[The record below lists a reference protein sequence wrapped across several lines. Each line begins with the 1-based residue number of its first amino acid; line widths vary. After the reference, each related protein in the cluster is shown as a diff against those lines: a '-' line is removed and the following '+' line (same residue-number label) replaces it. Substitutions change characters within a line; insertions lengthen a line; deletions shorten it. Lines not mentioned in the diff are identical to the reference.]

1 MATITWDGSES
12 GGVFTNGANW
22 VGGTAPASGDS
33 IVFDDTSNGA
43 LGNNCAIS
51 ALTISSSEQYHDITI
66 ASTYTGAIT
75 FSNTLDVR
83 LDGALLVH
91 KENTLKGAGTTTF
104 TFLGAPTVDTYDG
117 AGETYTK
124 ALVNFTTDT
133 SVWNDGRDTFTFN
146 FGSQTFSMV
155 DGVYPNITFTG
166 TLKAKKIYSDA
177 SRTEFNNY
185 GSVDMLDFSGGL
197 VNSTN
202 YDIYD
207 YTKEFLFEGT
217 LTGIGETFRFGHT
230 TARFKTLKTSSYGA
244 LNFPVS
250 GSSIF
255 AATATKNFYAQYHK
269 LVIETNDVI
278 DNYWLIPA
286 GLTIECN
293 ELVIKDGGRIYGSVG
308 TDVKAA
314 TIKSVKRPTI
324 RGDWNFR
331 QIADGVY
338 ETIGGISNTPVYH
351 GGTGR
356 QTLTKNALLYGNGMD
371 SVNMLGIGTAGKYL
385 KVNSGE
391 TGYEWADASGGGG
404 IGGSSVNTRIAFGDT
419 TADEITSNS
428 NLYYSSGKLYSLGGG
443 IETNGL
449 KLGMTYTGA
458 GAVIEN
464 GGPGNDPV
472 ILRGNSSSGS
482 LSTGAGSS
490 SDFVITPSAS
500 GKIKI
505 SKVEFGGNW
514 NITDSV
520 PTANGQV
527 LTGQT
532 DGSTAWSTVSGGGS
546 ANDSTITLS
555 AGTGLSTGGDFT
567 TNQSSDE
574 TITFNVSG
582 LTVSELAADSLQT
595 SGEAFANN
603 DTSLMTS
610 AAIED
615 KITTQVATILAAN
628 ISPLPYERRSLGNN
642 TGKIGVAGNNTSAV
656 AFGYPMPLGGKVKRV
671 SFLFQ
676 GGSITDTNNNVFRV
690 IKNTDTVGNYV
701 EVGVAADALINKGAS
716 GEYLYTFSADLTSS
730 SLVFSAGDL
739 LWVTR
744 HSGDTD
750 LQHCQVVLWIGI

>member
-33 IVFDDTSNGA
+33 IVFDGTSNGA

-83 LDGALLVH
+83 LDGALLIH
-91 KENTLKGAGTTTF
+91 KANTLKGAGTTTF
-104 TFLGAPTVDTYDG
+104 TFLGAPSVDTYDG
-117 AGETYTK
+117 AGTDYTK
-124 ALVNFTTDT
+124 ALVNFTVDT
-133 SVWNDGRDTFTFN
+133 SVWNAGRDTFTFN

-155 DGVYPNITFTG
+155 DGVYPKITYTG
-166 TLKAKKIYSDA
+166 TLRAKKIYSDA

-185 GSVDMLDFSGGL
+185 GSVDMLDFSGGI

-217 LTGIGETFRFGHT
+217 LTAIGETFRFGHT

-244 LNFPVS
+244 INFPVS

-269 LVIETNDVI
+269 LIIETNDVI

-324 RGDWNFR
+324 RGDWNMR

-338 ETIGGISNTPVYH
+338 ETIGAISNTPVYH

-371 SVNMLGIGTAGKYL
+371 SVNMLGISGQAGKYL
-385 KVNSGE
+385 KVNSGA
-391 TGYEWADASGGGG
+391 TGYEWDDA
-404 IGGSSVNTRIAFGDT
+404 
-419 TADEITSNS
+419 
-428 NLYYSSGKLYSLGGG
+428 
-443 IETNGL
+443 
-449 KLGMTYTGA
+449 
-458 GAVIEN
+458 
-464 GGPGNDPV
+464 
-472 ILRGNSSSGS
+472 
-482 LSTGAGSS
+482 
-490 SDFVITPSAS
+490 
-500 GKIKI
+500 
-505 SKVEFGGNW
+505 
-514 NITDSV
+514 
-520 PTANGQV
+520 
-527 LTGQT
+527 
-532 DGSTAWSTVSGGGS
+532 SGGGS
-546 ANDSTITLS
+546 ANDATITLT

-567 TNQSSDE
+567 TNQSSNE

-595 SGEAFANN
+595 SGETFANN

-615 KITTQVATILAAN
+615 KISIQVPASVAGN
-628 ISPLPYERRSLGNN
+628 ISPLPYERRSLGTG
-642 TGKIGVAGNNTSAV
+642 TGKIGVAGNDSSAV
-656 AFGYPMPLGGKVKRV
+656 AFGYPMPLAGKVKRM
-671 SFLFQ
+671 SFLFY
-676 GGSITDTNNNVFRV
+676 GASITDDNMNVFRV
-690 IKNTDTVGNYV
+690 IKNTDTTNNYY
-701 EVGVAADALINKGAS
+701 EAGVPALALANKGAN
-716 GEYLYTFSADLTSS
+716 GEYLYTHSVDLGSSAMN
-730 SLVFSAGDL
+730 FAAGDI

-744 HSGDTD
+744 HSGDSN
-750 LQHCQVVLWIGI
+750 LQHCQVVVWVGI